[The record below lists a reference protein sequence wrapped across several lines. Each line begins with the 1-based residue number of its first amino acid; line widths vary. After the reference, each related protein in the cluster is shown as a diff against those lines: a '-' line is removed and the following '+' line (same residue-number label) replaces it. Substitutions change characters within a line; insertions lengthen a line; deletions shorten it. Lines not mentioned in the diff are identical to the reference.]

1 MVTIQPPKGRLTV
14 AGTAF
19 FLFLQSEKTSMDTA
33 SEMVSPAFA
42 SDTEGEVEKQCL
54 QDTVEEWNLSDKK
67 TSFPPIYRIW
77 IHSKD
82 TIPSF
87 AVIYNSVSKNW

>member
-1 MVTIQPPKGRLTV
+1 V

-54 QDTVEEWNLSDKK
+54 QDTVEE
-67 TSFPPIYRIW
+67 
-77 IHSKD
+77 
-82 TIPSF
+82 
-87 AVIYNSVSKNW
+87 